1 MHLNGKVSIMLMSGP
16 ANGQNGAA
24 AQPVS
29 EVRLIEIDLSDLE
42 LSADLAQPDLVALA
56 TAHVYER
63 FVPYADE
70 GWEWVTFP
78 GSHEFDGWVVSER
91 ARDRTILGVR
101 LLSRRADSAEST
113 PMSRPAHGL
122 SAYRTRQLTG
132 RAWTAEP
139 GSKLWRSMV

>member
-1 MHLNGKVSIMLMSGP
+1 MSGP
-16 ANGQNGAA
+16 GNGRNGAA
-24 AQPVS
+24 AQPAS
-29 EVRLIEIDLSDLE
+29 EVRLIEIDLSDLG
-42 LSADLAQPDLVALA
+42 LAADLAQPDQVALA

-78 GSHEFDGWVVSER
+78 GGHQFEGWVLSER
-91 ARDRTILGVR
+91 ARERTILGVR
-101 LLSRRADSAEST
+101 LLSRRTDSTTQPSAT
-113 PMSRPAHGL
+113 SRPAHGL

-139 GSKLWRSMV
+139 GSKLWRSTV

>member
-1 MHLNGKVSIMLMSGP
+1 MSGP
-16 ANGQNGAA
+16 GNGRNGAA
-24 AQPVS
+24 AQPFS
-29 EVRLIEIDLSDLE
+29 EVRLIEIDLSDLG
-42 LSADLAQPDLVALA
+42 LSADLAQPDQVAMA

-78 GSHEFDGWVVSER
+78 GSREFDGWVVSER
-91 ARDRTILGVR
+91 AVDRTILAVR
-101 LLSRRADSAEST
+101 LLSRRAEPTGTVAL
-113 PMSRPAHGL
+113 SRPAHGV

>member
-1 MHLNGKVSIMLMSGP
+1 MSGVG
-16 ANGQNGAA
+16 NGHAA
-24 AQPVS
+24 AAARPVL
-29 EVRLIEIDLSDLE
+29 EARLIEIDLSDLD
-42 LSADLAQPDLVALA
+42 LSADLAQPDQVALA

-78 GSHEFDGWVVSER
+78 GSRDFDGWVVSER
-91 ARDRTILGVR
+91 AFQRTILAAR
-101 LLSRRADSAEST
+101 LLSRRTEPSDRAAA
-113 PMSRPAHGL
+113 SRAAHGL

-139 GSKLWRSMV
+139 GSKRWRALV

>member
-1 MHLNGKVSIMLMSGP
+1 MREPGNGR
-16 ANGQNGAA
+16 NGAG

-29 EVRLIEIDLSDLE
+29 EARLIEIDLSDL
-42 LSADLAQPDLVALA
+42 DLAAELAAPDQVALA
-56 TAHVYER
+56 MAHIYER

-78 GSHEFDGWVVSER
+78 GARAFDGWIVS
-91 ARDRTILGVR
+91 DRGLIVAVR
-101 LLSRRADSAEST
+101 LLSQRGDESAAPRS
-113 PMSRPAHGL
+113 AHGV

-139 GSKLWRSMV
+139 GSKLWRSIGEGR

>member
-1 MHLNGKVSIMLMSGP
+1 MSGLG
-16 ANGQNGAA
+16 NGHNGAG
-24 AQPVS
+24 AQPVL
-29 EVRLIEIDLSDLE
+29 EVRLIEIDLSDLG
-42 LSADLAQPDLVALA
+42 LSADLAQPDRVALA

-78 GSHEFDGWVVSER
+78 GSREFDGWVVSER
-91 ARDRTILGVR
+91 AFERTILGAR
-101 LLSRRADSAEST
+101 LLSRRAEPSEEPT
-113 PMSRPAHGL
+113 PSRPAHGL

-139 GSKLWRSMV
+139 GSKLWRSLV